1 MKKTTTRYYALIGIM
16 TGLAFALYYLEVPVA
31 FLFPAAP
38 FLKIDFSDIP
48 AILTG
53 IAIGPIGGILVQ
65 FFKNLLHLLLISK
78 EPAASGEIANFFAG
92 VALMLPILI
101 AYRKNAKKFGWI
113 GIAIGTLLAT
123 VVMIFVN
130 LYITFPLYGIPEEIR
145 WNLINTTFTPFNLL
159 KGAAIGIV
167 FALLY
172 PKLRPV
178 IERFVSK

>member
-16 TGLAFALYYLEVPVA
+16 TGLAFALYYLELPVA

-53 IAIGPIGGILVQ
+53 VALGPIGGILVQ
-65 FFKNLLHLLLISK
+65 LFKNILHLLLISK

-92 VALMLPILI
+92 VALMLPII
-101 AYRKNAKKFGWI
+101 YAYRTNPKKFGWA
-113 GIAIGTLLAT
+113 GIAVGTVLAT
-123 VVMIFVN
+123 IIMIIVN

-159 KGAAIGIV
+159 KGVLVGV
-167 FALLY
+167 VYALLY
-172 PKLRPV
+172 PKLRTV
-178 IERFVSK
+178 IERFMSK

>member
-31 FLFPAAP
+31 LLFPAAP
-38 FLKIDFSDIP
+38 FLKIDFSDVP

-53 IAIGPIGGILVQ
+53 IALGPVGGILVQ
-65 FFKNLLHLLLISK
+65 LFKNILHLLLISK

-92 VALMLPILI
+92 VALMLPILL
-101 AYRKNAKKFGWI
+101 AYRKNPKKFGWL
-113 GIAIGTLLAT
+113 GIAIGTILAT
-123 VVMIFVN
+123 IIMVAVN

-145 WNLINTTFTPFNLL
+145 WNLIYTTFTPFNLL
-159 KGAAIGIV
+159 KGAIVGLV

-172 PKLRPV
+172 PKLRTV

>member
-1 MKKTTTRYYALIGIM
+1 MKKTTTRTYALIGIM

-53 IAIGPIGGILVQ
+53 IAVGPVGGILVQ

-92 VALMLPILI
+92 VALMFPILI
-101 AYRKNAKKFGWI
+101 AYRYNAKKFGWI
-113 GIAIGTLLAT
+113 GIAVGTILAT
-123 VVMIFVN
+123 IIMIFVN

-145 WNLINTTFTPFNLL
+145 WNLIITTFTPFNLL
-159 KGAAIGIV
+159 KGVAVGIV
-167 FALLY
+167 FTLLY
-172 PKLRPV
+172 PKLRTV
-178 IERFVSK
+178 IERFIGR